1 MRALLRSNEE
11 IRYSQSTI
19 LGSIMPAQRN
29 VQMFQYVLQPYAEKL
44 YNEMDRLAFTACFC
58 SVFDDCWTTT
68 SKDTPG
74 EPVDRCTADATYFR
88 E

>member
-1 MRALLRSNEE
+1 LRSNAG
-11 IRYSQSTI
+11 IRNGQSTI
-19 LGSIMPAQRN
+19 LGTIVPAQRN
-29 VQMFQYVLQPYAEKL
+29 AQMFQYVDQPYAEKL
-44 YNEMDRLAFTACFC
+44 YNEMDRLAFTASFC

-74 EPVDRCTADATYFR
+74 EPVDRCTADATFFR